1 MRSEY
6 KLRGVALPQ
15 KLGPEVEAVMV
26 CFVVS
31 GMLTKK
37 KLNEAF
43 SVLDKSWVSSTV
55 AFLCFYLTVR
65 EM

>member
-1 MRSEY
+1 MFCA
-6 KLRGVALPQ
+6 VA
-15 KLGPEVEAVMV
+15 
-26 CFVVS
+26 S

-37 KLNEAF
+37 KLKEAF

-65 EM
+65 EMYPVLNCHLTHNLPHANDD